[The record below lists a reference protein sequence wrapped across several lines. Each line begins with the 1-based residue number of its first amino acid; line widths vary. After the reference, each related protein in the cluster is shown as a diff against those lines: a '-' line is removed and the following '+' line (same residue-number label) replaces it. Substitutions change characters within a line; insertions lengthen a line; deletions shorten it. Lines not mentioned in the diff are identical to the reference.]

1 MLVCWNRAWNI
12 VNAQDLFYICILRQH
27 VVYFFLMLTF
37 RVLFKWSVSCVSL
50 FYAFFLLTTSYLRF
64 LSMSLNVTLSHSL
77 LLWHSIPWSANF
89 NVFTKRFRLL
99 LILCYLNSC
108 ECVSELYVRN
118 GIAGS
123 LNMTWNFQMVC

>member
-1 MLVCWNRAWNI
+1 MLVLLEQSLEHI
-12 VNAQDLFYICILRQH
+12 NAQDLFYICILRQH

-77 LLWHSIPWSANF
+77 LLWHSIP
-89 NVFTKRFRLL
+89 
-99 LILCYLNSC
+99 
-108 ECVSELYVRN
+108 
-118 GIAGS
+118 
-123 LNMTWNFQMVC
+123 